1 MNILIE
7 VSYNKYVTVPA
18 EHAAAMLALIPH
30 IRTVEESGYGET
42 TAYKVDELPPKLTF
56 IDSAKLAPLSQADA
70 ALQRAF
76 EAKNTE
82 WANAY
87 TKNAA
92 NEKRVAELERQLAA
106 QQAAA

>member
-1 MNILIE
+1 MNVLIE
-7 VSYNKYVTVPA
+7 VSYNKYVTVPS
-18 EHAAAMLALIPH
+18 EHAASLLALIPH
-30 IRTVEESGYGET
+30 IRVVEESGYGET
-42 TAYKVDELPPKLTF
+42 TAYKADELPPKVTF
-56 IDSAKLAPLSQADA
+56 IDSAKLAPLSEAEA

-82 WANAY
+82 WAQAY